1 MAPGVSTNPE
11 TYAFLRTF
19 THRKAPLLEWMER
32 AEPNVQSFAPTTQGD
47 YELNRRTLFKFGIS
61 ALAGGTA
68 SLLAKKDD
76 DDDKHDKHG
85 KKHGKKDGYFRQ
97 EDTVYLRQ
105 YYSGPRDLPPGLR
118 KKYYKT
124 GKLPPGWEKRFR
136 PFPPE
141 LVQRLPPPPPYCE
154 RGYVDGVAV
163 VYDRRT
169 RVILDVLD
177 LINVATGH

>member
-1 MAPGVSTNPE
+1 MHRIIRAIGHNKGMTFGSPNRKLDRRKLFTLGFSVLAVST
-11 TYAFLRTF
+11 L
-19 THRKAPLLEWMER
+19 PLI
-32 AEPNVQSFAPTTQGD
+32 AKD
-47 YELNRRTLFKFGIS
+47 KDKNR
-61 ALAGGTA
+61 
-68 SLLAKKDD
+68 DE
-76 DDDKHDKHG
+76 KHG
-85 KKHGKKDGYFRQ
+85 NKHGRGNDDHEEDEHGRGNGRANGYFRQ
-97 EDTVYLRQ
+97 EDAVYLRQ

-124 GKLPPGWEKRFR
+124 GKLPPGWEKRFH

-141 LVQRLPPPPPYCE
+141 LVQRLSPPPPYCE

-177 LINVATGH
+177 LINVATGR

>member
-1 MAPGVSTNPE
+1 MT
-11 TYAFLRTF
+11 LRSPD
-19 THRKAPLLEWMER
+19 HK
-32 AEPNVQSFAPTTQGD
+32 
-47 YELNRRTLFKFGIS
+47 LNRRILFTLGFS
-61 ALAGGTA
+61 VLAGGTLPLIA
-68 SLLAKKDD
+68 YGKDK
-76 DDDKHDKHG
+76 DKYKDKDKDEKHG
-85 KKHGKKDGYFRQ
+85 NKHGRGYDDHEADEHGQGNGGPSGYFRQ
-97 EDTVYLRQ
+97 EDSVYLRQ

-177 LINVATGH
+177 LINVATGR

>member
-1 MAPGVSTNPE
+1 MT
-11 TYAFLRTF
+11 LRSPD
-19 THRKAPLLEWMER
+19 HK
-32 AEPNVQSFAPTTQGD
+32 
-47 YELNRRTLFKFGIS
+47 LNRRILFALGFS
-61 ALAGGTA
+61 VLAGG
-68 SLLAKKDD
+68 SLSLIAFGKDK
-76 DDDKHDKHG
+76 DKDEKHG
-85 KKHGKKDGYFRQ
+85 KKHGRGNDDHEADEHGQGNRGPSGYFRQ
-97 EDTVYLRQ
+97 EDSVYLRQ

-177 LINVATGH
+177 LINVATGR